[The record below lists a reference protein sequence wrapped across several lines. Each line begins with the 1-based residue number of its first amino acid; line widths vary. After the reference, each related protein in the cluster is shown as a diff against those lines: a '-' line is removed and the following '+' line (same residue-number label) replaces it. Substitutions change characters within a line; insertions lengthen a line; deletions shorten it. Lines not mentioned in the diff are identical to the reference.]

1 MTVLQRIK
9 DLASEKGVSLAEI
22 ERSTGLSSG
31 SITKWDKSSPSS
43 DKLLKIAVY
52 FNVSMD
58 YLVGN
63 ERSNSNKGIPEWAS
77 EEDILE
83 LDKMLDSNVNMSY
96 GGENLTEEEKQRVKD
111 VLTGVFWEKLEKKKK
126 HKN

>member
-1 MTVLQRIK
+1 MGMYERIK
-9 DLASEKGVSLAEI
+9 DIAQ
-22 ERSTGLSSG
+22 ERHISIAQLERQTGMSNG
-31 SITKWDKSSPSS
+31 SISKWSKNAPSIDKAAIVARW
-43 DKLLKIAVY
+43 L
-52 FNVSMD
+52 NVSVD
-58 YLVGN
+58 YLLDGN
-63 ERSNSNKGIPEWAS
+63 EQTPEWAT
-77 EEDILE
+77 ETDILE

>member
-1 MTVLQRIK
+1 MELLDRVKQLCK
-9 DLASEKGVSLAEI
+9 
-22 ERSTGLSSG
+22 ERSISVSVLE
-31 SITKWDKSSPSS
+31 
-43 DKLLKIAVY
+43 DKLDFPRNTIYQWKSRTPGTDKLEKVADY
-52 FNVSMD
+52 FNVSID
-58 YLVGN
+58 FLLGREQV
-63 ERSNSNKGIPEWAS
+63 PEWAS